1 MTEFD
6 LIVFGGGTGNRVASA
21 AAEAGLETAL
31 VEKGPIGGL
40 CLNRGCNPSK
50 MLIQHATVANRVR
63 EASEFGIDASV
74 DEVRFSEFVREV
86 NDELAAVADRKAQN
100 KRDQANL
107 TLFREEARFVD
118 DETIELVESGE
129 THTGEKVVVAAGS
142 TPVVP
147 DPIDGLGEVDFLTSA
162 DALRLETPPERL
174 VVLGGGYIA
183 AELGYYFDAFGTDVA
198 LVDRNETLLH
208 REDSDV
214 AAAFT
219 EVAEERHD
227 VYTGHSAT
235 AVDESS
241 GEFSVTAETEGG
253 EAVEVRGDELLVA
266 LGRRPNTDGVGLD
279 ATSIETDDRGFVAT
293 DERLRTSV
301 EGVWAMGDVAGNAM
315 FKHSGDYEGEIVV
328 DNVVHDAGREADFT
342 ALPHAVFT
350 EPQVA
355 AVGRTETEL
364 DESGDGYVVGRAEF
378 TDTAMSRALKLDRGF
393 VKVLCDPES
402 RAVVGCHVFGHEASV
417 LVHEVVPAVRY
428 GLTVDDLANTLLHA
442 HPALSKVVQM
452 ACADAGDAADRAT
465 E

>member
-21 AAEAGLETAL
+21 AAEAGMETAL

-63 EASEFGIDASV
+63 EASRFGIDASI
-74 DEVRFSEFVREV
+74 DEVRFSGFVREV
-86 NDELAAVADRKAQN
+86 NDELAAVADRKAQD
-100 KRDQANL
+100 KRDQVNL
-107 TLFREEARFVD
+107 TLFQEEARFVD
-118 DETIELVESGE
+118 DRTIELVESGE
-129 THTGEKVVVAAGS
+129 THTGEEVVVASGS
-142 TPVVP
+142 TPVVL
-147 DPIDGLGEVDFLTSA
+147 DSIDGLDEVDFLTSA

-198 LVDRNETLLH
+198 LIDRNETLLH
-208 REDSDV
+208 REDADV
-214 AAAFT
+214 ARAFT

-235 AVDESS
+235 AVDESN
-241 GEFSVTAETEGG
+241 GEFVVTAETEEGG
-253 EAVEVRGDELLVA
+253 SVEVTGDELLVA

-279 ATSIETDDRGFVAT
+279 ATNIETDDRGFVAT
-293 DERLRTSV
+293 DDRLRTSV
-301 EGVWAMGDVAGNAM
+301 DGVWAMGDVAGNAM
-315 FKHSGDYEGEIVV
+315 FKHTGDDEGEIVV
-328 DNVVHDAGREADFT
+328 DNVVHDAGREVDFT

-355 AVGRTETEL
+355 AVGRTEAEL
-364 DESGDGYVVGRAEF
+364 DESGTEYVVGRAAF

-402 RAVVGCHVFGHEASV
+402 RAVVGCHVFGHEASI

-442 HPALSKVVQM
+442 HPALSKVVQK
-452 ACADAGDAADRAT
+452 ACADAVDTVDRTT